1 LEDRPVPAVAGA
13 HDSSTD
19 RRRPG
24 RSAFFREQRG
34 FEDSSMEEPD
44 RKLLIIDDSPDD
56 HRLYRRLLGHAQ
68 HHSYH
73 IVVAAT
79 AVDGLAAATQQD
91 VDCILLD
98 VNLPGRSGL
107 DLLSDLLG
115 RFHDTL
121 CAIVVITGDGS
132 ESIAVEAMQRGAQ
145 DYLSKNGLTTD
156 MLERTIDRAIEG
168 RALQLQLG
176 HSLQLSIEMNA
187 MLQKE
192 IEERKVLELTAAAA
206 QDQAERANEAKTAFL
221 ANMSHEIRTPMN
233 GIIGMTSLLLE
244 TALSEEQRQFAA
256 AIRYSADGLL
266 GLLNDILDLS
276 KLDARRMT
284 LENVDF
290 DLEAL
295 IDGTLEIVATKAVE
309 KDIELCASIDDSA
322 LHHFHGDPTR
332 LRQILLNLIGNAVKF
347 TEAGCVTVH
356 AYVVPPDGG
365 GSGPAMLRVDVIDTG
380 IGLSAE
386 GLSRLFGQFNQ
397 ADTSI
402 TRRFGGSGLGLA
414 ISRQLAELMGGR
426 IEVASK
432 LGEGSTFSLVSGLP
446 RGKPTAVP
454 AWMHRLAH
462 RRVLIVDDHEV
473 ARRALRRQLERVNI
487 EVTEALDG
495 FSAFAEL
502 RRAGVAG
509 RAFDAALIDQIMP
522 GMSGQELAQDIDKVP
537 ALAAVKLILM
547 SPLGIVVKMDAA
559 RSARIGA
566 VVTKP
571 PSHKAVIA
579 CLARLL
585 FPGETLIP
593 KEETGFLVD
602 ESPEARQKSG
612 TRILLVEDNV
622 INQQVASGILKRAG
636 YVIHVVDDGLAAI
649 DAAQGGN
656 YDLILMDLQMPKM
669 GGVEATTV
677 IRKIARYQHTPV
689 IAMTAHAMRETR
701 DECLRGGMDDHV
713 VKPFDPRGF
722 LAVVRRWASVTET
735 NAAGKVPEA
744 ATDPAAPLLLDDDHL
759 AQLCAAM
766 DASDFDELIARAP
779 ARLQDRLERL
789 DRAFA
794 SGDFETL
801 EREAHTLIG
810 GAGNIGA
817 KALSALAFELET
829 SSSERNRDKVDE
841 IMRAIAKKAPATLA
855 ALHSRRD
862 AAA

>member
-1 LEDRPVPAVAGA
+1 MADL
-13 HDSSTD
+13 
-19 RRRPG
+19 
-24 RSAFFREQRG
+24 
-34 FEDSSMEEPD
+34 FEDTLMGQPM
-44 RKLLIIDDSPDD
+44 RKLLIIDDSSDD
-56 HRLYRRLLGHAQ
+56 QCLYERLLRHAQ
-68 HHSYH
+68 NRTYD
-73 IVVAAT
+73 IVAATT
-79 AVDGLAAATQQD
+79 AVDGLAAVAQQD
-91 VDCILLD
+91 FGCILLD
-98 VNLPGRSGL
+98 VNLPGQSGL
-107 DLLSDLLG
+107 DLLSDLLE

-121 CAIVVITGDGS
+121 CAIVVVTGDGS
-132 ESIAVEAMQRGAQ
+132 EGIAVEALQRGAQ
-145 DYLSKNGLTTD
+145 DYLSKSGLAAN
-156 MLERTIDRAIEG
+156 MLERTIDRAIER
-168 RALQLQLG
+168 RALQLVLE
-176 HSLQLSIEMNA
+176 HSLQLMMKMNTT
-187 MLQKE
+187 LQKE
-192 IEERKVLELTAAAA
+192 IEERKQLELTAAAA
-206 QDQAERANEAKTAFL
+206 QEQAERANEAKTSFL
-221 ANMSHEIRTPMN
+221 TNMSHEIRTPMN
-233 GIIGMTSLLLE
+233 GIIGMTGLLLE
-244 TALSEEQRQFAA
+244 TELSEEQRRFAA
-256 AIRYSADGLL
+256 AIRRSANGLL

-276 KLDARRMT
+276 KLDVRRMT
-284 LENVDF
+284 LENIDF
-290 DLEAL
+290 DLEEL
-295 IDGTLEIVATKAVE
+295 IDGTLEIVATKVE
-309 KDIELCASIDDSA
+309 DKDIELCASIDDSA
-322 LHHFHGDPTR
+322 LHFFHGDPTR

-356 AYVVPPDGG
+356 AYVVPAEDDRGN
-365 GSGPAMLRVDVIDTG
+365 GPAMLRVDVIDTG

-386 GLSRLFGQFNQ
+386 GLSRLFKTFNQ
-397 ADTSI
+397 ADSSI

-426 IEVASK
+426 IEVTSN

-446 RGKPTAVP
+446 RGMPTEVP

-473 ARRALRRQLERVNI
+473 ARCALRRQLERVNI
-487 EVTEALDG
+487 DVTEALDG

-509 RAFDAALIDQIMP
+509 RGFDAVLIDQIMP
-522 GMSGQELAQDIDKVP
+522 GMSGEELAQDIDKVP

-649 DAAQGGN
+649 DAAQNGN
-656 YDLILMDLQMPKM
+656 YDIILMDLQMPKM

-677 IRKIARYQHTPV
+677 IRKIARYEHTPV

-735 NAAGKVPEA
+735 HASGKVPEA
-744 ATDPAAPLLLDDDHL
+744 
-759 AQLCAAM
+759 
-766 DASDFDELIARAP
+766 
-779 ARLQDRLERL
+779 
-789 DRAFA
+789 
-794 SGDFETL
+794 GD
-801 EREAHTLIG
+801 
-810 GAGNIGA
+810 
-817 KALSALAFELET
+817 
-829 SSSERNRDKVDE
+829 
-841 IMRAIAKKAPATLA
+841 
-855 ALHSRRD
+855 
-862 AAA
+862 

>member
-1 LEDRPVPAVAGA
+1 
-13 HDSSTD
+13 
-19 RRRPG
+19 
-24 RSAFFREQRG
+24 
-34 FEDSSMEEPD
+34 MEEPR
-44 RKLLIIDDSPDD
+44 RKLLIIDDSSDD
-56 HRLYRRLLGHAQ
+56 HHLYRRLLGQAQRHA
-68 HHSYH
+68 YD

-91 VDCILLD
+91 VGCILLD

-107 DLLSDLLG
+107 DLLSDMLE

-145 DYLSKNGLTTD
+145 DYLSKNRLAAD
-156 MLERTIDRAIEG
+156 MLERTIDRAIER
-168 RALQLQLG
+168 RALQLQLS
-176 HSLQLSIEMNA
+176 HSLQLSTETNA

-221 ANMSHEIRTPMN
+221 TNMSHEIRTPMN

-244 TALSEEQRQFAA
+244 TELSEEQRQFAA
-256 AIRYSADGLL
+256 AIRHSANGLL

-276 KLDARRMT
+276 KLDVRRMT
-284 LENVDF
+284 LENIDF

-295 IDGTLEIVATKAVE
+295 IDGTLEIVATTAVE
-309 KDIELCASIDDSA
+309 KDIELCAWIDDSA

-347 TEAGCVTVH
+347 TEVGCVTVH
-356 AYVVPPDGG
+356 AHVVPPDDDGRD
-365 GSGPAMLRVDVIDTG
+365 GPAMLRVDVIDTG

-386 GLSRLFGQFNQ
+386 GLSRLFGKFAQ

-426 IEVASK
+426 IEVASTV
-432 LGEGSTFSLVSGLP
+432 GEGSTFSLVIGLP
-446 RGKPTAVP
+446 RGMPTAVP
-454 AWMHRLAH
+454 AWMHRLAR
-462 RRVLIVDDHEV
+462 RRVLIVDDHEG
-473 ARRALRRQLERVNI
+473 ARRALRRQLERVSI
-487 EVTEALDG
+487 EVTETLDG

-502 RRAGVAG
+502 RRADVAG
-509 RAFDAALIDQIMP
+509 RGFDAALIDQIMP
-522 GMSGQELAQDIDKVP
+522 GMSGEELAQDIDNVP

-547 SPLGIVVKMDAA
+547 SPLGIAVKTDAA
-559 RSARIGA
+559 RSARIDA
-566 VVTKP
+566 VVTKS

-579 CLARLL
+579 CLDRLL
-585 FPGETLIP
+585 FPGETLMP
-593 KEETGFLVD
+593 KEETGLLMD
-602 ESPEARQKSG
+602 ESPETRKKSG

-636 YVIHVVDDGLAAI
+636 YVIDVVDDGLAAI
-649 DAAQGGN
+649 DAAQNGN

-677 IRKIARYQHTPV
+677 IRKIAGYQHTPV

-701 DECLRGGMDDHV
+701 DECVRAGMDDHL
-713 VKPFDPRGF
+713 VKPFDPREF
-722 LAVVRRWASVTET
+722 LAMVRRWASVTET
-735 NAAGKVPEA
+735 HSSGKVPEPA
-744 ATDPAAPLLLDDDHL
+744 NDPATPPILDDDHL
-759 AQLCAAM
+759 AQLCASM
-766 DASDFDELIARAP
+766 DASDFDDLIARAP
-779 ARLQDRLERL
+779 ARLQDRLGRL

-817 KALSALAFELET
+817 KALSVLAFELET
-829 SSSERNRDKVDE
+829 SSSERDRDKVDE
-841 IMRAIAKKAPATLA
+841 LMRAIAKKAPATLA
-855 ALHSRRD
+855 ALQSRR
-862 AAA
+862 AAGA